1 MTNDHGR
8 GGGGDEIIIHQTIIF
23 NWLCNFCFTGL
34 VLHESK
40 RKDGYFIH
48 LFFVK
53 PVMYEGKN
61 YQPVLNFNVII

>member
-23 NWLCNFCFTGL
+23 NWLCNFCFT
-34 VLHESK
+34 E
-40 RKDGYFIH
+40 KDGYFIP

-61 YQPVLNFNVII
+61 YQPVLIFNVIYLI